1 MDLNE
6 YLSNLDTQT
15 ESMIA
20 QITQWANI
28 NTGSFNVP
36 GLERMAAVLAQ
47 AFSVLRCESK
57 IFSLPPIEHV
67 DSMGISQRVDIGPAL
82 RFWKRPEAPIQV
94 LLVGHM
100 DTVFEVEHP
109 FQVVTRE
116 DKRVL
121 KGPGIT
127 DMKGGICI
135 MLEALKLFEKS
146 PNASQLGW
154 EVIINPDEEIG
165 SFGSAPLLAERAKVH
180 HVGLLFEPAMDNQG
194 TLAGERKGC
203 GNFVFVVHGRAA
215 HAGRA
220 FNEGRN
226 AITLLSEIITQ
237 IDALNE
243 QREGVTLNVGQV
255 QGGGAT
261 NVVPPLAICRLDVRI
276 KHMDDHAWVL
286 KHLNAITVAANQKEG
301 FKVELKGSFNRKPK
315 ILAGKTKALYDLLTE
330 VGQELGYPIA
340 CKPSGGCCDGNNLS
354 DAGLPNIDTLGVC
367 GGNIHSDEEYLLTD
381 SLVPRAKL
389 TAALLWRLSEGKFNE
404 YFS

>member
-1 MDLNE
+1 MKLNE
-6 YLSNLDTQT
+6 YLSNLDTKA
-15 ESMIA
+15 ELMVERVM
-20 QITQWANI
+20 QWSNI

-47 AFSVLRCESK
+47 AFSVLECESK
-57 IFSLPPIEHV
+57 VIALPPIEQI
-67 DSMGISQRVDIGPAL
+67 DAMGVSQYIDIGPAL

-100 DTVFEVEHP
+100 DTVFELEHP
-109 FQVVTRE
+109 FQTAIRKDE
-116 DKRVL
+116 RIL
-121 KGPGIT
+121 QGPGVT

-154 EVIINPDEEIG
+154 EIIINPDEEIG
-165 SFGSAPLLAERAKVH
+165 SFGSGPLLVERAKVH
-180 HVGLLFEPAMDNQG
+180 HVGLLFEPAMDDQG

-220 FNEGRN
+220 FDQGRN
-226 AITLLSEIITQ
+226 AITMLAEIIAQ
-237 IDALNE
+237 VDALNG
-243 QREGVTLNVGQV
+243 QRDGVTLNVGHV

-261 NVVPPLAICRLDVRI
+261 NIVPPLAICRLDVRI
-276 KHMDDHAWVL
+276 KQADDHAWVL
-286 KHLNAITVAANQKEG
+286 EHLNAIAANASQKEG
-301 FKVELKGSFNRKPK
+301 FKVALKGSFNRKPK
-315 ILAGKTKALYDLLTE
+315 ALEGKTKALYDLFAE
-330 VGQELGYPIA
+330 VGQELGQPITW
-340 CKPSGGCCDGNNLS
+340 KPSGGCCDGNNLS

-367 GGNIHSDEEYLLTD
+367 GGNIHSDEEYLLID

-389 TAALLWRLSEGKFNE
+389 TAALLWRLSEGKFK
-404 YFS
+404 